1 MKAGT
6 LDWSTFR
13 HQYLTRDR
21 VLGVVY
27 LTFAVL
33 IWWLFFPNIEPGA
46 SAKFGLNIVT
56 AVKPP
61 PLPDLVVPARPAV
74 LFLGFIAA
82 FLGGWQLA
90 RGFREPQAVL
100 GVILI
105 IFLVAFLLWAT
116 AGKSFNLV
124 GMLASTLL
132 RAAPITFG
140 ALSGVWCERTA
151 VINIGIEGMMLS
163 AAFTGVVVASATQ
176 NLYWGL
182 VAAVLTGGLL
192 GLVLAVLAVT
202 FRVDQ
207 IIAGTAINIFA
218 VGLTSF
224 LSQSWLAVRQDL
236 NAAGN
241 FKPIPIPVLAQIP
254 ILGPIFFNVNIIIY
268 IMMLL
273 VVLSHIVLFHTRWGL
288 RMRAVGEHPRAAD
301 TLGINVYLT
310 RYISVTIGGMIAGLG
325 GAYFTLGSVGRFDEV
340 MTAGKGFI
348 GLAAMIFGKWT
359 PIGGFIASV
368 IFGFADALQVKMAIL
383 RIPIPSEFLLMAP
396 YIVTIVVLSG
406 VVGRAL
412 PPAADGQPYVKE

>member
-1 MKAGT
+1 MRAAT
-6 LDWSTFR
+6 LDWGTIR

-21 VLGVVY
+21 VLGVIY
-27 LTFAVL
+27 LAFAVL

-46 SAKFGLNIVT
+46 EATFGLNIVT

-74 LFLGFIAA
+74 LILGLVAA

-90 RGFREPQAVL
+90 RGFREPQTIL
-100 GVILI
+100 GVILV

-182 VAAVLTGGLL
+182 VAAVLTGGVL
-192 GLVLAVLAVT
+192 GLILAILAVY

-241 FKPIPIPVLAQIP
+241 FKPIPIPILAQIP
-254 ILGPIFFNVNIIIY
+254 IIGPIFFNVNIIIY
-268 IMMLL
+268 IMLLL
-273 VVLSHIVLFHTRWGL
+273 VIVTHVVLFHTRWGL

-396 YIVTIVVLSG
+396 YLVTIVVLSG
-406 VVGRAL
+406 VVGRAV